1 MLTGARDPGE
11 RLRQD
16 FRRIEHAR
24 DPLEPGRD
32 GPRGEADVGRH
43 DFDRAAER
51 RGLGHRR
58 GACSGLVAAMGA
70 EMPARQPGGVLNYD
84 EAIVYNVGREPFFLS
99 RETDHAVQ
107 NDAIRPT
114 FLIIYD

>member
-1 MLTGARDPGE
+1 
-11 RLRQD
+11 
-16 FRRIEHAR
+16 
-24 DPLEPGRD
+24 
-32 GPRGEADVGRH
+32 
-43 DFDRAAER
+43 
-51 RGLGHRR
+51 
-58 GACSGLVAAMGA
+58 MGA
-70 EMPARQPGGVLNYD
+70 ETPARQPGGVLNYD